1 MFKPSVAAL
10 CLVVASLGLALPVPS
25 AVAQEPKPANP
36 SRPSLP
42 LTSATALSYH
52 QAAVAWSIIHERARI
67 EAEGR
72 LYRTEFNRAIGH
84 SPARPAM
91 NSSFMSTGRPIYYI
105 PARGQFVN
113 AGLTRSWYW

>member
-1 MFKPSVAAL
+1 MFKFSAAKL
-10 CLVVASLGLALPVPS
+10 VLVVASVCFALQTQLVL
-25 AVAQEPKPANP
+25 AQEPKPANP
-36 SRPSLP
+36 SFGSLP
-42 LTSATALSYH
+42 LTSASALSYD
-52 QAAVAWSIIHERARI
+52 QAAKGWSIIHERARI

-84 SPARPAM
+84 SPARPAV
-91 NSSFMSTGRPIYYI
+91 NSSFMSAGRPIYYI